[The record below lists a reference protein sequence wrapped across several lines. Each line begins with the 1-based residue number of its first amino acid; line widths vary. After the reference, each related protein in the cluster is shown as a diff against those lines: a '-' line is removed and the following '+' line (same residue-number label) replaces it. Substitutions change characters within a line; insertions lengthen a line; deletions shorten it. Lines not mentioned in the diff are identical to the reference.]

1 MEIYPAQWIQIVGP
15 SGCGKTTLLR
25 MLTAFE
31 RPEAGTILWNGT
43 PLENVPGPV
52 LRSSVIYVAQT
63 PAMVAATVH
72 TNLLFPFGFR
82 NHRSR
87 PQPSAE
93 QLRHLLDQMG
103 MEEVALDRE
112 IQDLST
118 GQRHRIAVLRALL
131 LHPQVLLLD
140 EPMSALDKESQ
151 GSVEVMLEAVRV
163 HEATSIV
170 LVSHQEGVRKRPDVV
185 LRLHS
190 GRLVHEGAQGDGSGP
205 S

>member
-1 MEIYPAQWIQIVGP
+1 
-15 SGCGKTTLLR
+15 

-43 PLENVPGPV
+43 PLENVLGPI

-72 TNLLFPFGFR
+72 TNLLLPFSFR

-87 PQPSAE
+87 PRPSVE

-103 MEEVALDRE
+103 MENVALDRE
-112 IQDLST
+112 VQDLST
-118 GQRHRIAVLRALL
+118 GQRHRIAVLRAVL

-151 GSVEVMLEAVRV
+151 GLVEAMLEALRV
-163 HEATSIV
+163 QEATSIV
-170 LVSHQEGVRKRPDVV
+170 LVSHQENVHVRPHVMYRMD
-185 LRLHS
+185 S
-190 GRLVHEGAQGDGSGP
+190 GRLVQEGAQGHGP
-205 S
+205 NPS